1 MEHHFNID
9 IAKLLGIEEA
19 IFIHNMY
26 YWITKNAAN
35 KKLFFD
41 GSYWTYNTKQAYAEL
56 FIYMSE
62 SKVKRLI
69 AKLEKD
75 NIIKTGNYNTNKM
88 DRTLWYSF
96 TKFGLKVLKD
106 SGYKVTV
113 LINEE
118 ENAKS
123 DDALGQSDPM
133 EEAKTESCYY
143 KDNNKDINKETLNYP
158 LRVSERLS
166 HKYNKDVPL
175 TDKEIEFYVGM
186 EKTYPHVMRM
196 DAPLLYSQYKKL
208 LTEYKPVKIKANLE
222 AMENYKPLKNRRDAY
237 RTLRNW
243 LELDK
248 REYQNV

>member
-1 MEHHFNID
+1 
-9 IAKLLGIEEA
+9 
-19 IFIHNMY
+19 
-26 YWITKNAAN
+26 
-35 KKLFFD
+35 
-41 GSYWTYNTKQAYAEL
+41 
-56 FIYMSE
+56 MSE
-62 SKVKRLI
+62 YKMRKRRKGCFFMMSKEPLRCKGLSLKAKGFLAMMMTLPPDWDFSVKGIIACLKESECAVRSTIDELI
-69 AKLEKD
+69 
-75 NIIKTGNYNTNKM
+75 
-88 DRTLWYSF
+88 S
-96 TKFGLKVLKD
+96 
-106 SGYKVTV
+106 SGYCKMTRQYENGKIKKWLYTFTDEQGKFDDEVDELLPENLLVENLLVENPKV
-113 LINEE
+113 
-118 ENAKS
+118 
-123 DDALGQSDPM
+123 
-133 EEAKTESCYY
+133 
-143 KDNNKDINKETLNYP
+143 DINKEYNKDNKEINKENNKEKDTLDS
-158 LRVSERLS
+158 VSKKLS